1 MAKRVFSGG
10 GKLLGRLQNLL
21 ESLTWS
27 EADALGSL
35 DLDLLAGLGIDA
47 GASLAVHK
55 LESSKSNQL
64 KRLVLFD
71 IGLDAINDC
80 GNDFFGAGLA
90 GIFAEGFLDGFNE
103 LEFAAHGF

>member
-1 MAKRVFSGG
+1 MPVFFGWG
-10 GKLLGRLQNLL
+10 EILKKNLEEAL
-21 ESLTWS
+21 ESLTWG

-35 DLDLLAGLGIDA
+35 DLDLLATLRIDA
-47 GASLAVHK
+47 GTSLAVHK

-80 GNDFFGAGLA
+80 GNDFFGTGFA